1 MDMKT
6 INQLFG
12 LLLGAALLTG
22 CLSDNDNQTL
32 SVAGTQGTVTSSD
45 GTAVS
50 TTENKASADQGYDE
64 VSQPTADD
72 NFSKYTF
79 SSICQI
85 VYSSDGATVTNLPD
99 SVTLTS
105 NANGDVVLTS
115 ITSKNINYKIS
126 GSGTGSLK
134 IYSDHLYEVEMAG
147 VTLTS
152 DDGPAINLQSKKR
165 AFVVADEGTTNTFA
179 DGSTYS
185 TSTEDQK
192 GTIFSEGQMVF
203 CGTGSI
209 KVTGNAKHAI
219 CTDQYMVLDNGTL
232 TIPSAASDGIHV
244 DSRFIMEG
252 GTLNV
257 ASTGDGVQAEDGNIA
272 INGGTVNISTT
283 GEKSHGFTAERYFRA
298 TGGTA
303 TVTVSGKGSK
313 DIKSD
318 ANIVFTGG
326 SYTLT
331 TTGTSLYESNDL
343 TNPACV
349 KADSCL
355 YITGTTLTCKST
367 GKGGKGINADNDL
380 KIDGGTVSVT
390 TTGGEY
396 QYSSSLTSSAKGICS
411 EANVMFN
418 GGTINVST
426 LTSDGD
432 EGVESKNT
440 FIMNGGELV
449 VNAYDDAINA
459 SKAIYF
465 EGGKTYAYA
474 VHNDGIDSNGSLTIG
489 GGVILALSAAG
500 SPEEGMDT
508 DNSNI
513 VLTGGTLIT
522 MGGAQGTAPSTPTS
536 STATQCTALL
546 SGISLTKGQFF
557 SVNASD
563 GTNIMTFKIPFS
575 VSGDYT
581 LISSPNFIQG
591 STYTATTGTTAPTD
605 ATETWNGLYLG
616 SSCAGTSTL
625 SSFTFSSTYY
635 GTTSSTGG
643 GMPGGGMH

>member
-1 MDMKT
+1 MKT
-6 INQLFG
+6 TKQLLR
-12 LLLGAALLTG
+12 LLFVTFLLTG
-22 CLSDNDNQTL
+22 CLSENENITS
-32 SVAGTQGTVTSSD
+32 SVSGTQGTVTSSD

-50 TTENKASADQGYDE
+50 TTENKASATDGYDE
-64 VSQPTADD
+64 IHEPGTDD

-79 SSICQI
+79 SNTCDI
-85 VYSSDGATVTNLPD
+85 VFSAEGATVTNVPD

-105 NANGDVVLTS
+105 NTNGDVVLTS
-115 ITSKNINYKIS
+115 KTGKNMNYRIS
-126 GSGTGSLK
+126 GSGSGSLK
-134 IYSDHLYEVEMAG
+134 IYSEHLYEVELAG

-152 DDGPAINLQSKKR
+152 DEGPAINLQSKKR
-165 AFVVADEGTTNTFA
+165 VFVVADEGTTNTFA
-179 DGSTYS
+179 DGTAYAS
-185 TSTEDQK
+185 STEDQK

-203 CGTGSI
+203 CGAGTI
-209 KVTGNAKHAI
+209 KVTGNTKHAV
-219 CTDQYMVLDNGTL
+219 CTDQYMVMEDGTL
-232 TIPSAASDGIHV
+232 TILSAVSDGIHV
-244 DSRFIMEG
+244 DSRFIMQG

-257 ASTGDGVQAEDGNIA
+257 NSTGDGVQAEGGNIA

-303 TVTVSGKGSK
+303 TVSVSGNGSK

-318 ANIVFTGG
+318 ANVVFTGG
-326 SYTLT
+326 SFTLT
-331 TTGTSLYESNDL
+331 TSGTSLYESADL

-349 KADSCL
+349 KADSCI
-355 YITGTTLTCKST
+355 YITGATLTCKST
-367 GKGGKGINADNDL
+367 GKGAKGINADNDL

-396 QYSSSLTSSAKGICS
+396 KYNSSLSSSAKGICS

-418 GGTINVST
+418 GGVINVST

-440 FIMNGGELV
+440 LIMNGGELV

-465 EGGKTYAYA
+465 EGGKTYAYST
-474 VHNDGIDSNGSLTIG
+474 HNDGVDSNGSLAIG
-489 GGVILALSAAG
+489 GGVIIALSAAG
-500 SPEEGMDT
+500 SPEEGMDC
-508 DNSNI
+508 DNTSI
-513 VLTGGTLIT
+513 VLTGGTLVT
-522 MGGAQGTAPSTPTS
+522 MGGAQGTAPSAPTS

-546 SGISLTKGQFF
+546 SGISLTKGQYF
-557 SVNASD
+557 SVNAAD
-563 GTNIMTFKIPFS
+563 GTNLMTFKIPFS
-575 VSGDYT
+575 FSGDYT
-581 LISSPNFIQG
+581 LITSPNFVQG
-591 STYTATTGTTAPTD
+591 TTYKVTTGTTEPTD

-616 SSCAGTSTL
+616 SSCMGSSTL

-635 GTTSSTGG
+635 GTMSSTGG
-643 GMPGGGMH
+643 GMSGGFH